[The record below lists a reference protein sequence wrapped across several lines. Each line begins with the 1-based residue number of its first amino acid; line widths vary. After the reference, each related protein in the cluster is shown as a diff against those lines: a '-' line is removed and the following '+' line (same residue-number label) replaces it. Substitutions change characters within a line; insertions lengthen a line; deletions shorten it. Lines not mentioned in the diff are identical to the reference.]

1 MCCQVFG
8 LGWGG
13 MMINTAGK
21 VIVSKGC
28 DASAWSRK
36 DYAVTNEAL
45 LREVLRWVIKKK
57 TEHT

>member
-1 MCCQVFG
+1 
-8 LGWGG
+8 
-13 MMINTAGK
+13 MINTAGK